1 MADEIDMANE
11 QAELFLRQSLAN
23 RATGPKLLPRGSC
36 YNCDTHFV
44 ALGKDAQGRD
54 VDERGVAIDEK
65 LFCDKDCADDF
76 TERERLKARR

>member
-23 RATGPKLLPRGSC
+23 RATGPKLAPRGTC
-36 YNCDTHFV
+36 HNCDHAFE
-44 ALGKDAQGRD
+44 AAGRD
-54 VDERGVAIDEK
+54 AAGRPVNDKGIAVEDL